1 MLGNLI
7 NGFRPLLRFRQIKRR
22 QCLVSRLAH
31 TALEVHLARSRQLV
45 SIRARI
51 PFLKELRKIRLGDPE
66 MHSISLSAAL
76 PLDSAQ

>member
-51 PFLKELRKIRLGDPE
+51 PFLKELRKIRLGDPDA
-66 MHSISLSAAL
+66 HSISLSAAL